1 MAGGSRTSSHA
12 CSAPVFDTS
21 NEKGISNFCRS
32 SRVQFVKLNERC
44 AVSVVSSTAGLK
56 YPTTG
61 WAKLSVL
68 ANSSR
73 HRTSRPYRFSL
84 RQNEAWLT
92 ADGTHTHGH
101 RGSNEHPTLNTH
113 LGGCFLVQCCVR
125 EGRNEDGAGGGHHET
140 AGLQEPIACRDVA
153 LEHALVHKH
162 EPNGL

>member
-32 SRVQFVKLNERC
+32 CRVQFVKLNERC

-92 ADGTHTHGH
+92 ADGTHTHTRSPRQQRASEPQH
-101 RGSNEHPTLNTH
+101 TPSRL
-113 LGGCFLVQCCVR
+113 FLRTVLR
-125 EGRNEDGAGGGHHET
+125 
-140 AGLQEPIACRDVA
+140 P
-153 LEHALVHKH
+153 
-162 EPNGL
+162 